1 MNTNLKILSIG
12 NSFSEDALS
21 YLWDIANHNNI
32 HLTLGNL
39 YIGGCDLETHANN
52 ALNKQKDYI
61 YYKNT
66 SGSFVPS
73 QASIDDGL
81 FDETWDIIT
90 LQQASHKSGIESSY
104 EPYLTHLIT
113 YVKKHQPQAK
123 LYWHMTWAYQE
134 DSDHPN
140 FIDYNKDQI
149 FMYKSIKHALINQV
163 LKHKEIENIIYTGK
177 VIQAF
182 RNTHLGDSLTRD
194 GFHLSL
200 DIGRYIASLSWF
212 LTFYPNLINQIHHL
226 PWVDNKLKELINQT
240 MKNLDISK
248 I

>member
-1 MNTNLKILSIG
+1 MNKNLKILSIG

-21 YLWDIANHNNI
+21 YLWDIAKHNNI

-52 ALNKQKDYI
+52 AMNKQKDYI

-66 SGSFVPS
+66 SGSFVS
-73 QASIDDGL
+73 SNTNLDEGL
-81 FDETWDIIT
+81 FDESWDIIT

-104 EPYLTHLIT
+104 EPYLTNLIS
-113 YVKKHQPQAK
+113 YVKTYQPQAK
-123 LYWHMTWAYQE
+123 LYWHMTWAYQQ

-140 FIDYNKDQI
+140 FIDYHKDQA
-149 FMYKSIKHALINQV
+149 FMYQAIVNTLSNQV
-163 LKHKEIENIIYTGK
+163 MKHQDIEKIIYTGK
-177 VIQAF
+177 VIQTF
-182 RNTHLGDSLTRD
+182 RNTYLGDTLTRD

-200 DIGRYIASLSWF
+200 DIGRYIASISWF
-212 LTFYPNLINQIHHL
+212 LTVDPNHFNHFNHL
-226 PWVDNKLKELINQT
+226 PWVGNALKELINQT
-240 MKNLDISK
+240 MNSIDISK

>member
-1 MNTNLKILSIG
+1 MNKNLKILSIG

-21 YLWDIANHNNI
+21 YLWDIAKHNNI

-66 SGSFVPS
+66 KGSFIPL
-73 QASIDDGL
+73 QASLDDGL
-81 FDETWDIIT
+81 LDESWDIIT

-104 EPYLTHLIT
+104 EPYLTDLIC
-113 YVKKHQPQAK
+113 YVKTYQPQAK
-123 LYWHMTWAYQE
+123 LYWHMTWAYQK

-140 FIDYNKDQI
+140 FIDYNKDQS
-149 FMYKSIKHALINQV
+149 FMYNSIIHALINQV
-163 LKHKEIENIIYTGK
+163 FKHKEIEKIIYTGK

-182 RNTHLGDSLTRD
+182 RDTYLGDTLTRD

-200 DIGRYIASLSWF
+200 EIGRYIASLSWF
-212 LTFYPNLINQIHHL
+212 WTFYPNLINHINHL
-226 PWVDNKLKELINQT
+226 TWVDKTLEELINQT
-240 MKNLDISK
+240 IKNLDISK